1 MSTNKIYHYYLTRA
15 EYNAATK
22 SDYAIYFVAEMDGRI
37 TIYRGT
43 QKTSDA
49 IRFVSSFPQVGE
61 QGIFFFQ
68 PSTGIMKIWA
78 TQWVQIFPQEVGG
91 TINWDDVLN
100 KPSFSTV
107 ATSGSYNDL
116 SNKPTIPEAQIQSDW
131 NQSSASEKD
140 YIKNK
145 PTIPSSSDY
154 IPQSQKGTAN
164 GVPTLNSSAKI
175 PYSQL
180 PDGKPITTIPAATST
195 YTLADGCYIHTPSA
209 APTYTLPAVTDAT
222 KTHWV
227 VLTVSFAST
236 QSIAFEDA
244 QGTIIVP
251 LDTLTIA
258 TNDVVEYL
266 CQYDSLQGK
275 WVIVCGKLTQ

>member
-15 EYNAATK
+15 EYEAATK
-22 SDYAIYFVAEMDGRI
+22 SDYAIYFVAETDGRV

-43 QKTSDA
+43 QKTGDA

-68 PSTGIMKIWA
+68 PSTGIMKIW
-78 TQWVQIFPQEVGG
+78 TTEWVQIFPQSVGG
-91 TINWDDVLN
+91 TISWDDVLD

-116 SNKPTIPEAQIQSDW
+116 SNKPTIPDAQIQSDW
-131 NQSSASEKD
+131 NQSSALAKD

-145 PTIPSSSDY
+145 PTIPSDSEY
-154 IPQSQKGTAN
+154 IPQSQKGIAN

-175 PYSQL
+175 PDSQL
-180 PDGKPITTIPAATST
+180 SDGKPITTISAADST
-195 YTLADGCYIHTPSA
+195 YTLADGCYVHTPSA

-222 KTHWV
+222 RTHWI
-227 VLTVSFAST
+227 VLTVSFSSVQT
-236 QSIAFEDA
+236 IAFEDS
-244 QGTIIVP
+244 QGTTIVP

-258 TNDVVEYL
+258 ANDVVEYL
-266 CQYDSLQGK
+266 CIYDTLQSK
-275 WVIVCGKLTQ
+275 WVIACGKLNQ